1 MFRLLQYFGKF
12 QSAKGALTGLPGW
25 AKGIV
30 FILAVPGL
38 ILILLSIAAFL
49 VSMLALFLLTIPA
62 YRCLR
67 WITGA
72 SNSTTREQFVPADDF
87 ADAMQQFVQ
96 MNAQQANESAAQ
108 HGTEP
113 FTTVSTVAVSS
124 QTVALV
130 ATESTGSHRS
140 VATVVTESTGSAE
153 ETIRPAG
160 RRQIE
165 VRIVE

>member
-30 FILAVPGL
+30 FILAIPGL

-67 WITGA
+67 WVTGSSA
-72 SNSTTREQFVPADDF
+72 TTGREQFVPAEDF
-87 ADAMQQFVQ
+87 QDAMQQFVQ
-96 MNAQQANESAAQ
+96 IESNVDSEAIEY
-108 HGTEP
+108 GT
-113 FTTVSTVAVSS
+113 TTVVSKVVESPVVST
-124 QTVALV
+124 
-130 ATESTGSHRS
+130 STR
-140 VATVVTESTGSAE
+140 VVVTTLVESSNNNEPPKA
-153 ETIRPAG
+153 
-160 RRQIE
+160 RRNIE
-165 VRIVE
+165 VKIVE